1 MQVLDGFFIKQAQDI
16 RESVAYLTVMTRYL
30 QSHYRVSTVC
40 LMYTHRVHGHSLS
53 QGKTIKVY
61 PVETVQQL
69 TQQRI
74 EGRGGKED
82 DSIVCSMPFVAF
94 NEVSVKTKVSSLST
108 ILCTCNVGIYVAL
121 IRCAQCHKCLLN
133 NSFKCL

>member
-1 MQVLDGFFIKQAQDI
+1 MSDV
-16 RESVAYLTVMTRYL
+16 
-30 QSHYRVSTVC
+30 
-40 LMYTHRVHGHSLS
+40 YTHSAWTLSLSLSLS

-94 NEVSVKTKVSSLST
+94 NEVSVKTKVST
-108 ILCTCNVGIYVAL
+108 IHVLYTM
-121 IRCAQCHKCLLN
+121 
-133 NSFKCL
+133 